1 MAQAQKSTEKEVGTI
16 TLDNPRK
23 HNMLGASLIA
33 DLIEAL
39 NDLTGSRAR
48 VIVVRAPSFQGR

>member
-23 HNMLGASLIA
+23 HNALSASLIA

-48 VIVVRAPSFQGR
+48 VIVLRAPSF